1 MTWLPLTID
10 RFQDSIR
17 RAQASRAAQQY
28 ENAIREYRQAM
39 EARGEDLASEEAID
53 VCVRIAECN
62 IELGDMDA
70 AALALHEAEVHGA
83 DQAKAA
89 LRGAFHCARGYIAL
103 NRARYEETVRE
114 ATFAWDALRNTGENA
129 LLAKALNCRGHGLRR
144 LGRLADAQEDYLD
157 AMAAARR
164 AQDAHEIGL
173 ASSNLGFLL
182 WQSGRYAEARAHHRR
197 AVAIHEETGS
207 ETHVTREIF
216 ALAIDEYHCGSW
228 KESSA
233 LLDRC
238 GERARNRQ
246 DRRLEIAVA
255 IAQARLL
262 LAQGEDPR
270 ELLETA
276 RRAAAEHGYAH
287 DLVLIGQLEGEAAM
301 ERGEREEASR
311 ILEEAWRRAKVA
323 SAKGEPGGDAAWRL
337 ALAEEL
343 LGDPHHR
350 VLDLLHQ
357 ALEVATAREYRAL
370 EAIVRRVLA
379 FALARRDQH
388 AEAWRNFEISIAI
401 LRELRLPYETGRSLA
416 AWGEALAEAGETSGA
431 LVALR
436 DARAIFAG
444 LGAVRELRKADDLLA
459 ACTHVSEERVEV
471 EAKLDASPSDPFSRI
486 VTNSLSMNEAIAR
499 ARRIAPSRIPV
510 LLTGE
515 TGTGKELF
523 ARAIHDASPVRKRPF
538 LAVNCAALTETLLE
552 SELFGHT
559 KGAFTGAVADRIG
572 IFEAAQGGTVF
583 LDEIG
588 KAPLSLQAK
597 LLRVVDSGELRRVGG
612 TEVVH
617 VEVRIIAAGNRDLLS
632 LLGSGD
638 FLPDLYY
645 RLRGFEIRIA
655 PLRERIEDIE
665 LLFERFAGR
674 PVSKPAL
681 EVLEAYEWPG
691 NVREMRHVAEST
703 AFLTGGMGAI
713 SRDALPDWIRQD
725 PEDAVK
731 KIRSM
736 REIQKSAL
744 LDALAKFGG
753 NRSRAARELGI
764 SRQTLYSRLSKLGLA
779 AT

>member
-1 MTWLPLTID
+1 MD

-28 ENAIREYRQAM
+28 EEAIREYRQAM
-39 EARGEDLASEEAID
+39 EARGEDLASDEASD

-62 IELGDMDA
+62 IELGDLDA

-83 DQAKAA
+83 DQARAA
-89 LRGAFHCARGYIAL
+89 VRGAFHCARGYIAL

-114 ATFAWDALRNTGENA
+114 ATSAWDALRNTGENA

-164 AQDAHEIGL
+164 AQDSHEIGL

-182 WQSGRYAEARAHHRR
+182 WQSGRYAEARTHHRR

-228 KESSA
+228 KESAA
-233 LLDRC
+233 LLVRC
-238 GERARNRQ
+238 EERARNMQ

-255 IAQARLL
+255 IAQARLM

-270 ELLETA
+270 GLLETA

-311 ILEEAWRRAKVA
+311 ILEETWRRAKVA
-323 SAKGEPGGDAAWRL
+323 SSLGEPGGDAAWRL

-343 LGDPHHR
+343 LGDPHGR
-350 VLDLLHQ
+350 VFDLLRN
-357 ALEVATAREYRAL
+357 ALDVATAREYRAL
-370 EAIVRRVLA
+370 EAIVRRVLG

-416 AWGEALAEAGETSGA
+416 AWGEALAEAGDPSGA
-431 LVALR
+431 LSALR

-444 LGAVRELRKADDLLA
+444 LGAVREMRKADDLLA
-459 ACTHVSEERVEV
+459 ACAQASEDRPVEV
-471 EAKLDASPSDPFSRI
+471 EAKIDASPADPFTRI
-486 VTNSLSMNEAIAR
+486 ATNSPSMMEAILR

-552 SELFGHT
+552 SELFGHV

-612 TEVVH
+612 TDVVD

-632 LLGSGD
+632 LVGSGQ

-645 RLRGFEIRIA
+645 RLRGFEIRIS

-665 LLFERFAGR
+665 LLFGRFAGR
-674 PVSKPAL
+674 PASKPAL
-681 EVLEAYEWPG
+681 EVLEAYDWPG
-691 NVREMRHVAEST
+691 NVREIRHVAEST
-703 AFLTGGMGAI
+703 AFLAGGKGAI
-713 SRDALPDWIRQD
+713 SRDALPDWIRQE
-725 PEDAVK
+725 PEDAVRR
-731 KIRSM
+731 IRSL

-764 SRQTLYSRLSKLGLA
+764 SRQTLYSRLSKLGIA
-779 AT
+779 AM